1 MQVTPYNNE
10 KSKKE
15 QVADMFDNISARYDF
30 LNRFLSLGIDV
41 GWRRKTVKSISTLKP
56 QTILDVATGTA
67 DLAIE
72 LTKTGAIEIVGVDIS
87 KGMLAVG
94 DIKIKKKKLDK
105 IIKLQSGDSE
115 NLPFEDNCFDVVTV
129 AFGVRNF
136 ENPLKGL
143 QEIRRVLKPAGRLF
157 VLEFSQPQ
165 HFPVRQLYF
174 FYFRFILPVWGKI
187 ISKDDSAY
195 RYLPDSVRVFPY
207 GKEFLTLMEDAGFTD
222 TSCREFTF
230 GISSLYQGKK

>member
-41 GWRRKTVKSISTLKP
+41 GWRKKTVRSVAKLKP
-56 QTILDVATGTA
+56 QSILDVATGTA

-72 LTKTGAIEIVGVDIS
+72 LTKTQATEIVGIDIS
-87 KGMLAVG
+87 TGMLAVG
-94 DIKIKKKKLDK
+94 DVKIKKKNLDH
-105 IIKLQSGDSE
+105 IIRLQTADSE
-115 NLPFEDNCFDVVTV
+115 NLPFEDNRFDVVTV

-143 QEIRRVLKPAGRLF
+143 QEIRRVLKPGGSLF

-207 GKEFLTLMEDAGFTD
+207 GKAFLKLMEDAGFGD
-222 TSCREFTF
+222 TSSRQFTF
-230 GISSLYQGKK
+230 GIASVYQGKK

>member
-30 LNRFLSLGIDV
+30 LNRFLSMGIDV
-41 GWRRKTVKSISTLKP
+41 GWRKKTVRSVAKLKP
-56 QTILDVATGTA
+56 QSILDVATGTA

-72 LTKTGAIEIVGVDIS
+72 LTKTQATEIVGIDIS
-87 KGMLAVG
+87 TGMLAVG
-94 DIKIKKKKLDK
+94 DVKIKKKNLDH
-105 IIKLQSGDSE
+105 IIRLQTADSE
-115 NLPFEDNCFDVVTV
+115 NLPFEDNRFDVVTV

-143 QEIRRVLKPAGRLF
+143 QEIRRVLKPGGSLF

-207 GKEFLTLMEDAGFTD
+207 GKAFLKLMEDAGFGD
-222 TSCREFTF
+222 TSSRQFTF
-230 GISSLYQGKK
+230 GIASVYQGKK